1 MLSNF
6 VLLLKIYQTMYKNL
20 MRKKH
25 DIKFFKNIYLTNKSV
40 EQSKKEEFNK
50 LNHKTAIYESLSS
63 KL

>member
-1 MLSNF
+1 MC
-6 VLLLKIYQTMYKNL
+6 KNL
-20 MRKKH
+20 IRKKH